1 MSLGDMFKKVSAG
14 GASAFNDPRG
24 RIMEEKKAHDKI
36 MEGRETDRM
45 KQEISHKRL
54 EKQRVESNIQR
65 VRRELLHLRTGHQD
79 SRTLSLIR
87 SMEAELRTLESESRT
102 IDSDIRSKTFE
113 VQRHGGM
120 SF

>member
-1 MSLGDMFKKVSAG
+1 MSLGDMFKKVSAA
-14 GASAFNDPRG
+14 GASTFNNARG
-24 RIMEEKKAHDKI
+24 RMMEEKKAHDRM
-36 MEGRETDRM
+36 MEGRELDRE

-87 SMEAELRTLESESRT
+87 SMEAELRTLESEGRT
-102 IDSDIRSKTFE
+102 IDSDIRSKTFD